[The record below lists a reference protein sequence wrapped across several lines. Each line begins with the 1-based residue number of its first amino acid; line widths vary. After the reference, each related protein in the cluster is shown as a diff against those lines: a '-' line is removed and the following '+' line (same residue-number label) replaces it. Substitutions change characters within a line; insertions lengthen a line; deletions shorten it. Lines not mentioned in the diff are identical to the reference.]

1 MTLVLR
7 EVQTVKIQRFGQ
19 VAALALAGSMALAAC
34 GGQQAAS
41 GSGGSASGGG
51 DAALTGTIASDGSS
65 TVGPLTSAAA
75 ELFMT
80 ENTGV
85 NITVGTSGTGGG
97 FKKFCEGQTQL
108 SNASRPIK
116 DEEKAACAAKGI
128 EYQEI
133 VVANDALTVVVNKEN
148 TFLDCLTTDELK
160 TLWGPEATGKV
171 TKWNQVNPKFPAED
185 IKLYGP
191 GTDSGTFDYFTDEI
205 NGEEGASRTDY
216 EPSEDDNVIVQ
227 GVSGDKNALG
237 YFGYTYFEEN
247 EASLKAVKVDSGK
260 GCVAPSAET
269 ARDGSYAPLSRP
281 LFIYVDKKAFASN
294 AALKSFTTFFVQNDA
309 KIAEAAKY
317 VSLSDEQ
324 KKTAQDELTAL
335 G

>member
-1 MTLVLR
+1 
-7 EVQTVKIQRFGQ
+7 VKIQRFG
-19 VAALALAGSMALAAC
+19 VSAAFVLTGALALSAC
-34 GGQQAAS
+34 GGQQAES
-41 GSGGSASGGG
+41 GSTASDGSA
-51 DAALTGTIASDGSS
+51 ALNGSIASDGSS

-85 NITVGTSGTGGG
+85 QITVGTSGTGGG
-97 FKKFCEGQTQL
+97 FKKFCAGQTQL

-116 DEEKAACAAKGI
+116 DEEKAACEAAGI
-128 EYQEI
+128 EYQEL

-148 TFLDCLTTDELK
+148 DFITCLTTKELN

-171 TKWNQVNPKFPAED
+171 MTWDQVNPAFPAEK

-191 GTDSGTFDYFTDEI
+191 GTDSGTFDYFTDEV

-237 YFGYTYFEEN
+237 YFGFTYYEEN
-247 EASLKAVKVDSGK
+247 ADTLKAVEIDNGA
-260 GCVAPSAET
+260 GCVAPSSET

-281 LFIYVDKKAFASN
+281 LYVYVDKKAYASN
-294 AALKSFTTFFVQNDA
+294 PALKGFVNFFVENEST
-309 KIAEAAKY
+309 IAEAAQFIP
-317 VSLSDEQ
+317 LSDEQ
-324 KKTAQDELTAL
+324 KKTAQDELAAL

>member
-1 MTLVLR
+1 M
-7 EVQTVKIQRFGQ
+7 KIQRVGAP
-19 VAALALAGSMALAAC
+19 AALALAGALALSAC
-34 GGQQAAS
+34 GGQQAETGSTADGSAGLS
-41 GSGGSASGGG
+41 GS
-51 DAALTGTIASDGSS
+51 IASDGSS

-80 ENTGV
+80 ENPGV
-85 NITVGTSGTGGG
+85 QITVGTSGTGGG
-97 FKKFCEGQTQL
+97 FKKFCEGQTQI

-116 DEEKAACAAKGI
+116 DEEKAACEAKGI
-128 EYQEI
+128 EYQEV
-133 VVANDALTVVVNKEN
+133 VVANDALTVVVNKDN
-148 TFLDCLTTDELK
+148 TFLKCLTVDELK

-171 TKWNQVNPKFPAED
+171 TTWQQVNPSFPAED

-205 NGEEGASRTDY
+205 NGEEGASRTDF

-227 GVSGDKNALG
+227 GVSGDPNALG
-237 YFGYTYFEEN
+237 YFGFTYFEEN
-247 EASLKAVKVDSGK
+247 AEALRAVQVDNGA
-260 GCVAPSAET
+260 GCVSPSADT

-294 AALKSFTTFFVQNDA
+294 PALKSFIDFYVENDA
-309 KIAEAAKY
+309 KIAEAAQY
-317 VSLSDEQ
+317 IPLSDEQ
-324 KKTAQDELTAL
+324 KKTAQDELASL

>member
-1 MTLVLR
+1 
-7 EVQTVKIQRFGQ
+7 VKIQRFGASAAF
-19 VAALALAGSMALAAC
+19 VMVGALALSAC
-34 GGQQAAS
+34 GGQEASS
-41 GSGGSASGGG
+41 GSDGSASSG
-51 DAALTGTIASDGSS
+51 AALSGTISSDGSS
-65 TVGPLTSAAA
+65 TVGPLTEAAA

-85 NITVGTSGTGGG
+85 QVTVGTSGTGGG

-133 VVANDALTVVVNKEN
+133 IVANDALTVVANKEN
-148 TFLDCLTTDELK
+148 AFLKCLTVEELK
-160 TLWGPEATGKV
+160 TLWAPAGTGKV
-171 TKWNQVNPKFPAED
+171 TKWNQVNPAFPAEN

-191 GTDSGTFDYFTDEI
+191 GTDSGTFDFFTAEI

-227 GVSGDKNALG
+227 GVSGDKNASG
-237 YFGYTYFEEN
+237 YFGFTYYEEN
-247 EASLKAVKVDSGK
+247 SDTLTAVQVDNGK
-260 GCVAPSAET
+260 GCVSPSAET

-281 LFIYVDKKAFASN
+281 LYIYIDKKAFASN
-294 AALKSFTTFFVQNDA
+294 AALKGFVNFFVENDA

-317 VSLSDEQ
+317 IALNDEQ
-324 KKTAQDELTAL
+324 KKKAQDELAAL

>member
-7 EVQTVKIQRFGQ
+7 EVHTVKIQRFG
-19 VAALALAGSMALAAC
+19 VSAAFVLAGALALSAC
-34 GGQQAAS
+34 GGQQAES
-41 GSGGSASGGG
+41 GSGSTGADGA
-51 DAALTGTIASDGSS
+51 AALSGSIASDGSS

-85 NITVGTSGTGGG
+85 QITVGTSGTGGG
-97 FKKFCEGQTQL
+97 FKKFCAGQTQL

-116 DEEKAACAAKGI
+116 DEEKAACEAAGI
-128 EYQEI
+128 EYQELI
-133 VVANDALTVVVNKEN
+133 VANDALTVVVNKEN
-148 TFLDCLTTDELK
+148 TFVKCLTVAELN
-160 TLWGPEATGKV
+160 TLWGPEATGKI
-171 TKWNQVNPKFPAED
+171 TKWNQVNPAFPADD

-191 GTDSGTFDYFTDEI
+191 GTDSGTFDYFTDVI

-237 YFGYTYFEEN
+237 YFGFTFYEEN
-247 EASLKAVKVDSGK
+247 ADALTAVQVDGGK
-260 GCVAPSAET
+260 GCVSPSSDT
-269 ARDGSYAPLSRP
+269 ARDGTYTPLSRP
-281 LFIYVDKKAFASN
+281 LYVYVDKKAFASN
-294 AALKSFTTFFVQNDA
+294 PALQGFVNYFIENEST
-309 KIAEAAKY
+309 IAEAAQFIP
-317 VSLSDEQ
+317 LSDEQ
-324 KKTAQDELTAL
+324 KKTAQDELAAL

>member
-1 MTLVLR
+1 MKITRIGAPAALVLA
-7 EVQTVKIQRFGQ
+7 G
-19 VAALALAGSMALAAC
+19 ALALSAC
-34 GGQQAAS
+34 GGQAAGTGSGESGTGGAALS
-41 GSGGSASGGG
+41 GS
-51 DAALTGTIASDGSS
+51 IASDGSS

-97 FKKFCEGQTQL
+97 FKKFCEGQTQI

-128 EYQEI
+128 EFQEI
-133 VVANDALTVVVNKEN
+133 VVANDALTVVANKEN
-148 TFLDCLTTDELK
+148 TFLKCLTVDELK
-160 TLWGPEATGKV
+160 TLWEPAATGKV
-171 TKWNQVNPKFPAED
+171 TKWNQVNPAFPAED

-227 GVSGDKNALG
+227 GVSGDTNALG
-237 YFGYTYFEEN
+237 YFGFTYFEEN
-247 EASLKAVKVDSGK
+247 ADALTAVQVDNGK
-260 GCVAPSAET
+260 GCVSPSSET

-281 LFIYVDKKAFASN
+281 LYIYIDKKAWASN
-294 AALKSFTTFFVQNDA
+294 PALKSFITFYVENDA
-309 KIAEAAKY
+309 KVAEAAKY
-317 VSLSDEQ
+317 IPLSDEQ

>member
-1 MTLVLR
+1 
-7 EVQTVKIQRFGQ
+7 VKITRIGAP
-19 VAALALAGSMALAAC
+19 AALALAGALALSAC
-34 GGQQAAS
+34 GGQAAGTGSGESGTGAAALS
-41 GSGGSASGGG
+41 GS
-51 DAALTGTIASDGSS
+51 IASDGSS

-97 FKKFCEGQTQL
+97 FKKFCEGQTQI

-116 DEEKAACAAKGI
+116 DEEKAACDAKGI

-133 VVANDALTVVVNKEN
+133 VVANDALTIVANKEN
-148 TFLDCLTTDELK
+148 TFLKCLTVEELK
-160 TLWGPEATGKV
+160 TLWEPAATGKV
-171 TKWNQVNPKFPAED
+171 TTWDTVNPSFPAED

-247 EASLKAVKVDSGK
+247 ADALTAVQVDNGE
-260 GCVAPSAET
+260 GCVSPSSET

-281 LFIYVDKKAFASN
+281 LYIYIDKKAFASEP
-294 AALKSFTTFFVQNDA
+294 ALKSFITFYVENET
-309 KIAEAAKY
+309 KVAEAAKY
-317 VSLSDEQ
+317 IPLSDEQ
-324 KKTAQDELTAL
+324 KRTAQDELAAL

>member
-1 MTLVLR
+1 M
-7 EVQTVKIQRFGQ
+7 KIQRFGAS
-19 VAALALAGSMALAAC
+19 AALALAGALALSAC
-34 GGQQAAS
+34 GGQANGS
-41 GSGGSASGGG
+41 GSGGSAGSG
-51 DAALTGTIASDGSS
+51 AALSGAIASDGSS

-97 FKKFCEGQTQL
+97 FKKFCEGQTQI

-133 VVANDALTVVVNKEN
+133 VVANDALTVVANKDN
-148 TFLDCLTTDELK
+148 AFLKCLTVEELK
-160 TLWGPEATGKV
+160 KLWEPAATGKV
-171 TKWNQVNPKFPAED
+171 TKWNQVNSSFPAED

-191 GTDSGTFDYFTDEI
+191 GTDSGTFDYFTAEI

-227 GVSGDKNALG
+227 GVSGDKNASG
-237 YFGYTYFEEN
+237 YFGFTYFEEN
-247 EASLKAVKVDSGK
+247 ADALKAVRST
-260 GCVAPSAET
+260 T
-269 ARDGSYAPLSRP
+269 ARAVSPPAPRPPATGPTPRSRARCTSTSTRRP
-281 LFIYVDKKAFASN
+281 GPR
-294 AALKSFTTFFVQNDA
+294 TPR
-309 KIAEAAKY
+309 
-317 VSLSDEQ
+317 
-324 KKTAQDELTAL
+324 
-335 G
+335 

>member
-1 MTLVLR
+1 M
-7 EVQTVKIQRFGQ
+7 KISRSGAP
-19 VAALALAGSMALAAC
+19 AALALVGALTLTAC
-34 GGQQAAS
+34 GGQQA
-41 GSGGSASGGG
+41 GSDSAAGTAGAG
-51 DAALTGTIASDGSS
+51 AALSGTISSDGSS

-97 FKKFCEGQTQL
+97 FKKFCEGQTQV

-116 DEEKAACAAKGI
+116 DEEKAACDAKGI

-133 VVANDALTVVVNKEN
+133 VVANDALTIVANKDN
-148 TFLDCLTTDELK
+148 GFLTCLTVEELK
-160 TLWGPEATGKV
+160 TLWEPAATGKV
-171 TKWNQVNPKFPAED
+171 TTWNQVDPSFPSDD
-185 IKLYGP
+185 ITLYGP

-237 YFGYTYFEEN
+237 YFGFTYFEEN
-247 EASLKAVKVDSGK
+247 ADALKAIEVDSGK
-260 GCVAPSAET
+260 GCVAPSSET

-281 LFIYVDKKAFASN
+281 LFIYIDKKAYASN
-294 AALKSFTTFFVQNDA
+294 AALKEFIGFYVENEA
-309 KIAEAAKY
+309 KVAEAARY
-317 VSLSDEQ
+317 IPLSEEQ

>member
-1 MTLVLR
+1 
-7 EVQTVKIQRFGQ
+7 VKISRFG
-19 VAALALAGSMALAAC
+19 ASAALTLAGALALSAC
-34 GGQQAAS
+34 GGQAS
-41 GSGGSASGGG
+41 GSGSGTSGGG
-51 DAALTGTIASDGSS
+51 AGLSGAIASDGSS

-80 ENTGV
+80 DNSGV

-97 FKKFCEGQTQL
+97 FKKFCEGQTQI

-133 VVANDALTVVVNKEN
+133 IVANDALTVVANKDN
-148 TFLDCLTTDELK
+148 TFLKCLTVDELK
-160 TLWGPEATGKV
+160 KLWEPAATGKV
-171 TKWNQVNPKFPAED
+171 TKWNQVNSAFPAED

-191 GTDSGTFDYFTDEI
+191 GTDSGTFDYFTAEI

-227 GVSGDKNALG
+227 GVSGDKNASG
-237 YFGYTYFEEN
+237 YFGYTYYEEN
-247 EASLKAVKVDSGK
+247 EATLKAVEVDDGK
-260 GCVAPSAET
+260 GCVAPSAE
-269 ARDGSYAPLSRP
+269 AAKDGSYAPLSRP
-281 LFIYVDKKAFASN
+281 LFIYIDKKAWASN
-294 AALKSFTTFFVQNDA
+294 SALKAFVSFYVENDA
-309 KIAEAAKY
+309 KVAEAAKY
-317 VSLSDEQ
+317 IPLSDEQ
-324 KKTAQDELTAL
+324 KKTAQDELAAL